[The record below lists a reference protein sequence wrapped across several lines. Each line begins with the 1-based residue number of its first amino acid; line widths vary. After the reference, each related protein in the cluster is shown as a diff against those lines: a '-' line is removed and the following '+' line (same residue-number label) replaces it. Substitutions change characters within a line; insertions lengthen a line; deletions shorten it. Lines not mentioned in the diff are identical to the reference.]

1 MNVLFVSH
9 LDGNLWKGPNNSIPA
24 QIAAQAK
31 QDHVLWF
38 NTHKETPA
46 RWKEQG
52 LPILTPIDIPSG
64 SLGDLPAPFNHPD
77 IVVIEEIY
85 PHRFSRIIRD
95 VQKNHIP
102 YIIIPR
108 SQLTHQGQQKKPLK
122 KWLGNLIYYKRLV
135 SKAAAVQYLTNQEK
149 QDSGEKWNKNSF
161 VLPNGIFMQ
170 NMYAKTFSSDK
181 IQAVYIG
188 RLEKYQKGLDLLVQA
203 IARLQD
209 KLRETH
215 FTLALYGPDYGATQT
230 YLLDLIHQHALK
242 QIISL
247 RPAVFKEEKDQALRK
262 ADVFVMTSR
271 FEGHPMGL
279 IEALAYGLPC
289 IATTGTNMRE
299 EIEKFDAG
307 WTADNT
313 VDSIAAA
320 LTKMLEERDQF
331 AKKEQNARA
340 LAAQYDWDEIAR
352 RSHQI
357 YKGILEK
364 KNESFL

>member
-1 MNVLFVSH
+1 MLNILFISH
-9 LDGNLWKGPNNSIPA
+9 LDGNLWQGPNNSIPA
-24 QIAAQAK
+24 QVAAQAK

-188 RLEKYQKGLDLLVQA
+188 RLEKYQKGLDLLVEA
-203 IARLQD
+203 IGKLQNL
-209 KLRETH
+209 LRGAH
-215 FTLALYGPDYGATQT
+215 FTLDIYGPDRHDSLAP
-230 YLLDLIHQHALK
+230 LKERIVNLKLDDLISYK
-242 QIISL
+242 G
-247 RPAVFKEEKDQALRK
+247 AVFGEEKATVLQQAD
-262 ADVFVMTSR
+262 AFIMTSR

-289 IATTGTNMRE
+289 IATTGTNMRQ
-299 EIEKFDAG
+299 EIDQYNAG

-320 LTKMLEERDQF
+320 LTKMLNERAQF
-331 AKKEQNARA
+331 AQKSAHARA
-340 LAAQYDWDEIAR
+340 LAEQYDWDKIAQQ
-352 RSHQI
+352 SHQMYEEI
-357 YKGILEK
+357 IRGNK
-364 KNESFL
+364 